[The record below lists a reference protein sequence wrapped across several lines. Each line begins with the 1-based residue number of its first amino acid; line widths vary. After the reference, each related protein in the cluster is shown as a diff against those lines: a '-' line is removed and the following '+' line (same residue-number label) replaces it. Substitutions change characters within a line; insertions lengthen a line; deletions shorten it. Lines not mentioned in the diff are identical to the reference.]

1 MRTIEDKGLILLFK
15 KFSKEN
21 SMRLRSNVAYE
32 FVEIQA
38 VVFRKKLRLG
48 MSPEE

>member
-1 MRTIEDKGLILLFK
+1 MRTIEEKGLNLLFE

-21 SMRLRSNVAYE
+21 SMRLRANVSDE
-32 FVEIQA
+32 FVEMQA

-48 MSPEE
+48 MSPEM